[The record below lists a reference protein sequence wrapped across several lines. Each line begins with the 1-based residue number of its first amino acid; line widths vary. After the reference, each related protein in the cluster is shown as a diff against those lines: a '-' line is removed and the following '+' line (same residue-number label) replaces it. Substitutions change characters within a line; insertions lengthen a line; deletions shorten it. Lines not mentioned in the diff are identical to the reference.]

1 MTELQP
7 NKRGR
12 KFLLG
17 AELDSK
23 VQTFVNNIRI
33 SGGVINTAIVM
44 ASGRGIVLAKD
55 RSMLYENGGHI
66 QISKSWAVSLLK
78 RMGMVKRNGTTSK
91 KVINVD
97 NFENE
102 KEKFLK
108 NIKSKIELNDIPPQ
122 LIINWDQTGLHVV
135 PFVPMLL
142 T

>member
-1 MTELQP
+1 
-7 NKRGR
+7 
-12 KFLLG
+12 
-17 AELDSK
+17 
-23 VQTFVNNIRI
+23 
-33 SGGVINTAIVM
+33 M

-102 KEKFLK
+102 KKNSLK
-108 NIKSKIELNDIPPQ
+108 TLSQKLNWMIYP
-122 LIINWDQTGLHVV
+122 LNW
-135 PFVPMLL
+135 
-142 T
+142 